1 MNMANSI
8 KCITTLLKT
17 LKVIKCV
24 KKVEMCLIASVI
36 ALIIIGT
43 LRDNRKDI
51 SKCLMKLKKK
61 VM

>member
-24 KKVEMCLIASVI
+24 KKVEMCLIVSVI